1 MHIKIKEDDLIEL
14 VMTSWRLLRKIEK
27 NHSNIMNNI
36 DGRGDQDMIPY
47 KEISDEY
54 DELFDLTTTFLQRR
68 ENEQN

>member
-1 MHIKIKEDDLIEL
+1 MHIKITEDDLIEL

-54 DELFDLTTTFLQRR
+54 DELFNLTTTFFTKERK
-68 ENEQN
+68 

>member
-1 MHIKIKEDDLIEL
+1 
-14 VMTSWRLLRKIEK
+14 
-27 NHSNIMNNI
+27 MNNI